1 MRFRSVKSIKNELI
15 KKSREAMLA
24 AVQIYN
30 NPLITFKTESFITLA
45 IIAWTYLMHSY
56 YRNKKIDYCYFKLIE
71 NRKKFDKTKNKAKK
85 HWELERCINCDQCP
99 LDNATKNNLH
109 FLIGIRHEIEHQ
121 MTNRIDDYIS
131 AKLQACSINYDYYLR
146 TLFGDKYSLSKE
158 LSISIQFS
166 PICPSQE
173 EVMRNND
180 KMKGNIVK
188 FITNFEK
195 DLKDSEY
202 KDPRYAYRVLYFQVI
217 TDKKNQADEVVRF
230 VKADPDNLKN
240 FENIKDVLIKPVEK
254 KKYSATL
261 IIEEAH
267 KLGFKKFNMFHH
279 TKLWKEKD
287 GKNPNKSYGVMIIKT
302 WHWYQSWL
310 DLVLDHCKK
319 NAKDYQ

>member
-1 MRFRSVKSIKNELI
+1 MRFRSVKSIKDELI

-30 NPLITFKTESFITLA
+30 NPLITFKAESFITLA

-56 YRNKKIDYCYFKLIE
+56 YRDNKINYCYFKLIG
-71 NRKKFDKTKNKAKK
+71 NRRKFEKTKNKAKK
-85 HWELERCINCDQCP
+85 HWELERCIDCDQCP

-121 MTNRIDDYIS
+121 MTKRIDDYIS

-166 PICPSQE
+166 SINPAQE
-173 EVMRNND
+173 EALRENP
-180 KMKGNIVK
+180 KMNKNIK
-188 FITNFEK
+188 NFISSFEK
-195 DLKDSEY
+195 NLSITDFEN
-202 KDPRYAYRVLYFQVI
+202 PRYAYRVLYSQINSNRVG
-217 TDKKNQADEVVRF
+217 QADNVIEF
-230 VKADPDNLKN
+230 VKPGSETSKN
-240 FENIKDVLIKPVEK
+240 ISAVLVKTTEK
-254 KKYSATL
+254 TKYSATL
-261 IIEEAH
+261 IIEEVH
-267 KLGFKKFNMFHH
+267 NLGLRKFNMFHH

-287 GKNPNKSYGVMIIKT
+287 AKNPNKSYGVMVIKR
-302 WHWYQSWL
+302 WLWYQSWL

>member
-30 NPLITFKTESFITLA
+30 NPLITFKAESFITLA

-56 YRNKKIDYCYFKLIE
+56 YRNKKIEYRYFKLKGK
-71 NRKKFDKTKNKAKK
+71 RRKFDKTKNKAVK
-85 HWELERCINCDQCP
+85 HWELEHCINCVQCP
-99 LDNATKNNLH
+99 LDNATKNNLR

-121 MTNRIDDYIS
+121 MTNRIDDAIS
-131 AKLQACSINYDYYLR
+131 AKLQACSINYDYYII

-166 PICPSQE
+166 SINPDQE
-173 EVMRNND
+173 EALRENP
-180 KMKGNIVK
+180 KMNKNIK
-188 FITNFEK
+188 NFISSFEK
-195 DLKDSEY
+195 NISSEDY
-202 KDPRYAYRVLYFQVI
+202 ENPRYAYRVLYSQI
-217 TDKKNQADEVVRF
+217 SSNKIGQADNVIQFIKPGSETS
-230 VKADPDNLKN
+230 KN
-240 FENIKDVLIKPVEK
+240 ISAILIKPTEK

-267 KLGFKKFNMFHH
+267 KLGFKKFKMYDH

-287 GKNPNKSYGVMIIKT
+287 GKNPNKSYGVMVIKT
-302 WHWYQSWL
+302 WHWYDSWL
-310 DLVLDHCKK
+310 NLVLDHCEK
-319 NAKDYQ
+319 NAKDYR